1 MRQRRS
7 QTRQNFNKQEGEVRR
22 ERCPA
27 QTSVTCDGSRR
38 TPSFFA
44 LHACELELTR
54 EAPAAALDRSR
65 SHRRRSRSFLQALVR
80 RAPLRSPLCR
90 RLAFH
95 ALCSSLR
102 SSLRSLRHR
111 RPRPRLAPGMHMLP
125 KLLLYRFTFSSQCPG
140 RRPTYEF
147 PHPLARVPQSA
158 GYWLSYI
165 VVDLL
170 IWWGIR
176 GYINDFRKR
185 NLKLAPIAYFS
196 LYRGSVS
203 HLPTAYM
210 WSPHVMPKP
219 SDWGPQVD
227 VVGYCFLNLGSKYQ
241 PPEEFVQWIQK
252 GPQPIYIGFGSMPL
266 EDPKKTM
273 DIILEA
279 LKNTGQRG
287 IIFPEV
293 SDSVF
298 PLEDCPHDW
307 LFPQCLAVLY
317 MPGNT
322 TQMHSFVMHFKVT
335 DLCDRSLK
343 GNGICPTTIVP
354 FFGDQFFWGERIY
367 EKGLGPAPIPI
378 SQLNVESLS
387 DAVQFMLQPEVKS
400 QAMEIAKS
408 IENED
413 GVAAAV
419 DAFHR
424 HLPSELPLP
433 RSFPQEDDQPNPLQW
448 AV

>member
-1 MRQRRS
+1 MRRRRS
-7 QTRQNFNKQEGEVRR
+7 QTRQNFNKQGREVRR

-65 SHRRRSRSFLQALVR
+65 SHLRRSRSFLQALVR

-111 RPRPRLAPGMHMLP
+111 RPRPRLAPGLVGHLP
-125 KLLLYRFTFSSQCPG
+125 RSFPQEDDQSNPLQWFIGYFCSNLQCRIGHAHVAEALAVPLHIFFTMPWM
-140 RRPTYEF
+140 PTYEF

-158 GYWLSYI
+158 GYWLSIY
-165 VVDLL
+165 L

-196 LYRGSVS
+196 LYCGSVS
-203 HLPTAYM
+203 RLPTAYM
-210 WSPHVMPKP
+210 WSRHVMPKP
-219 SDWGPQVD
+219 SV
-227 VVGYCFLNLGSKYQ
+227 
-241 PPEEFVQWIQK
+241 
-252 GPQPIYIGFGSMPL
+252 
-266 EDPKKTM
+266 
-273 DIILEA
+273 
-279 LKNTGQRG
+279 
-287 IIFPEV
+287 PEV

-343 GNGICPTTIVP
+343 GNGIVMNVQVHHGSAGTTATGLRAGCPTTIVP
-354 FFGDQFFWGERIY
+354 LFGDQFFWGERIY

-433 RSFPQEDDQPNPLQW
+433 SCLAWLFLRLGNIDIRIGGKLGRFH
-448 AV
+448 

>member
-1 MRQRRS
+1 MLSALLFEALSVRFVTAVLGLDWHRACTCCRS
-7 QTRQNFNKQEGEVRR
+7 SCCTASHFLDN
-22 ERCPA
+22 
-27 QTSVTCDGSRR
+27 
-38 TPSFFA
+38 
-44 LHACELELTR
+44 
-54 EAPAAALDRSR
+54 ALD
-65 SHRRRSRSFLQALVR
+65 
-80 RAPLRSPLCR
+80 
-90 RLAFH
+90 
-95 ALCSSLR
+95 
-102 SSLRSLRHR
+102 
-111 RPRPRLAPGMHMLP
+111 
-125 KLLLYRFTFSSQCPG
+125 
-140 RRPTYEF
+140 
-147 PHPLARVPQSA
+147 
-158 GYWLSYI
+158 LSYI

-170 IWWGIR
+170 IRWGIR

-196 LYRGSVS
+196 LYCGSVS

-210 WSPHVMPKP
+210 WSRHVMPKP

-252 GPQPIYIGFGSMPL
+252 RPQPIYIGFGSM
-266 EDPKKTM
+266 
-273 DIILEA
+273 A
-279 LKNTGQRG
+279 LKNTGPNQTKPSLKSHQMGSAMKNTGQRG
-287 IIFPEV
+287 IICRVPEV

-307 LFPQCLAVLY
+307 LFPQCLAVVHH
-317 MPGNT
+317 GSAGT
-322 TQMHSFVMHFKVT
+322 TAT
-335 DLCDRSLK
+335 GLRA
-343 GNGICPTTIVP
+343 GCPTTIVP

-413 GVAAAV
+413 GIVAAV

-433 RSFPQEDDQPNPLQW
+433 RSFPQEDDQPNPLQCFFIQIGKLCCLPCGL
-448 AV
+448 

>member
-1 MRQRRS
+1 MLS
-7 QTRQNFNKQEGEVRR
+7 ALLFEALSVRFVTAVLGLDWHR
-22 ERCPA
+22 E
-27 QTSVTCDGSRR
+27 QLLTS
-38 TPSFFA
+38 
-44 LHACELELTR
+44 
-54 EAPAAALDRSR
+54 
-65 SHRRRSRSFLQALVR
+65 
-80 RAPLRSPLCR
+80 
-90 RLAFH
+90 
-95 ALCSSLR
+95 
-102 SSLRSLRHR
+102 
-111 RPRPRLAPGMHMLP
+111 
-125 KLLLYRFTFSSQCPG
+125 FSIG
-140 RRPTYEF
+140 RPTYEF

-176 GYINDFRKR
+176 GYINDFRKW

-196 LYRGSVS
+196 LYCGSVS

-210 WSPHVMPKP
+210 WSRHVMPKP

-252 GPQPIYIGFGSMPL
+252 GPQPIYIGFGSMR
-266 EDPKKTM
+266 
-273 DIILEA
+273 IA
-279 LKNTGQRG
+279 LMIGCSLN
-287 IIFPEV
+287 V
-293 SDSVF
+293 
-298 PLEDCPHDW
+298 W
-307 LFPQCLAVLY
+307 LWYSMAVLEPQLQDKGWDNILVHKFFIVVVFLAAY
-317 MPGNT
+317 ENVN
-322 TQMHSFVMHFKVT
+322 SFLPTSDCIGSSFLSPT
-335 DLCDRSLK
+335 R
-343 GNGICPTTIVP
+343 CPTTIVP

-400 QAMEIAKS
+400 QAMEIAKL

-413 GVAAAV
+413 GLAAAV

-433 RSFPQEDDQPNPLQW
+433 RSFPQEDDQPNPSQW
-448 AV
+448 FFIQIGKLCCLPCGS